1 MSRQLPAYPSL
12 EHLKKQAKDLL
23 PALQREN
30 PDRKLA
36 DAQHAIAR
44 LYGFGNWAQL
54 KAHVESLARPTDAIA
69 ATAAKPHALAGA
81 WKANVAASTPRPDN
95 PFRSATLEFAV
106 EGDLVTIT
114 DVVVDASGREERGR
128 NTLHADGVERG
139 YEHGYVVAAK
149 WLSERALEATVTK
162 NGALEGRVAYVVS
175 ADGKTLTLTTGDQRT
190 TFERIDNR

>member
-1 MSRQLPAYPSL
+1 MSRQLPAYPNL

-36 DAQHAIAR
+36 DAQHAVAR
-44 LYGFGNWAQL
+44 MYGFGNWMQL
-54 KAHVESLARPTDAIA
+54 KTHVESLARPADAMV
-69 ATAAKPHALAGA
+69 TTTAKPHALAGV
-81 WKANVAASTPRPDN
+81 WKANVAESTPHPDN

-128 NTLHADGVERG
+128 NMLHADGIERG
-139 YEHGYVVAAK
+139 YEHGYVVAAT
-149 WLSERALEATVTK
+149 WLSGRALEATVTRH
-162 NGALEGRVAYVVS
+162 GTLEGRVTYEVS
-175 ADGKTLTLTTGDQRT
+175 ADGKTLTLMTGVQRT
-190 TFERIDNR
+190 VLERIGNG

>member
-44 LYGFGNWAQL
+44 MYGFGNWAQL
-54 KAHVESLARPTDAIA
+54 KAHVESLARPADAMA
-69 ATAAKPHALAGA
+69 ATAAKPHALAGV
-81 WKANVAASTPRPDN
+81 WNANVAESTRHPDN
-95 PFRSATLEFAV
+95 PFRSATLEFAI

-139 YEHGYVVAAK
+139 YEHGYVVAAR

-162 NGALEGRVAYVVS
+162 QGALEGRVTYEVS
-175 ADGKTLTLTTGDQRT
+175 ADGRTLTLTTGEQRT
-190 TFERIDNR
+190 TFERIGNG

>member
-44 LYGFGNWAQL
+44 MYGFGNWAQL
-54 KAHVESLARPTDAIA
+54 KAHVESLARPADAMA
-69 ATAAKPHALAGA
+69 ATAKPHALAGA
-81 WKANVAASTPRPDN
+81 WKANVAESTQHPDN
-95 PFRSATLEFAV
+95 PFRSAALEFAID
-106 EGDLVTIT
+106 GDLVTIT

-128 NTLHADGVERG
+128 NTLHADGAERA
-139 YEHGYVVAAK
+139 YAHGYVVAAR
-149 WLSERALEATVTK
+149 WLSPSALEAIVTR
-162 NGALEGRVAYVVS
+162 GGTIEGRVAYEVS
-175 ADGKTLTLTTGDQRT
+175 ADGKTLTLTTGEQRM
-190 TFERIDNR
+190 TFERIGNW

>member
-1 MSRQLPAYPSL
+1 MSRQLPAYPNL

-44 LYGFGNWAQL
+44 MYGFGTWAQL
-54 KAHVESLARPTDAIA
+54 KSHVESLARPADAMA
-69 ATAAKPHALAGA
+69 TTAAKPHALTGA
-81 WKANVAASTPRPDN
+81 WTANVPESTPHPDD

-114 DVVVDASGREERGR
+114 DVVIDASGREERGR
-128 NTLHADGVERG
+128 NMLHADGVERT
-139 YEHGYVVAAK
+139 YEHGYGVAAR

-162 NGALEGRVAYVVS
+162 QGALEGRVTYEVS
-175 ADGKTLTLTTGDQRT
+175 TDGNTLTLTAGEQRT
-190 TFERIDNR
+190 TFESIGNG